1 MKKIIVFAILVS
13 ASTFLLQHHHAPVAQ
28 AEEMGT
34 VHSITLPTIP
44 PELKDGP
51 GKEKVMTLCVI
62 CHTPDYI
69 PMQPRFPAKT
79 WDALVQ
85 KMIKVFGAP
94 INEEDAKTIT
104 NYLAAQYGV
113 EKK

>member
-1 MKKIIVFAILVS
+1 MIRY
-13 ASTFLLQHHHAPVAQ
+13 APLAQ
-28 AEEMGT
+28 AGEMGA

-44 PELKDGP
+44 PELKEGA
-51 GKEKVMTLCVI
+51 GKEKVMTLCTI

-69 PMQPRFPAKT
+69 PMQPLLPAKT

-94 INEEDAKTIT
+94 VNEEDAKTISS
-104 NYLAAQYGV
+104 YLAAQYGNG
-113 EKK
+113 K